1 MILIIYLSTI
11 KKTICYL
18 YYTIYISRKMFKDEI
33 ELNNYITQSNSQFLS
48 TVLFEQY
55 KVFRIRTGN
64 VLYLIIARS
73 KEEIMENV
81 EKWLYYYSAV
91 IV

>member
-1 MILIIYLSTI
+1 
-11 KKTICYL
+11 
-18 YYTIYISRKMFKDEI
+18 MFKDEI